1 MEDLFLAEFVKRR
14 IVEKELNV
22 KKARITTLDRAWA
35 MERHQIRKMKLELET
50 EHKKFQAT
58 EHRLNETETR
68 LEAEETGR

>member
-1 MEDLFLAEFVKRR
+1 
-14 IVEKELNV
+14 
-22 KKARITTLDRAWA
+22 